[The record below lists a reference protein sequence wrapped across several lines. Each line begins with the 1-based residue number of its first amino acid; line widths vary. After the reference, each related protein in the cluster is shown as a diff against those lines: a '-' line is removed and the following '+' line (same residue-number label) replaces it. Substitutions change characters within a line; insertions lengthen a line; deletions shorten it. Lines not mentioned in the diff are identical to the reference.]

1 MEDDLVGVLILWKL
15 KVEPFTENKIELVT
29 TFADQAVIAIEN
41 ACLFNGF
48 RHRTNDP
55 SERTNDLSEALQ
67 TATSEVLL
75 PPRVAD
81 LIVAS
86 GSEKQLESHRVCG
99 AE

>member
-1 MEDDLVGVLILWKL
+1 ML
-15 KVEPFTENKIELVT
+15 
-29 TFADQAVIAIEN
+29 
-41 ACLFNGF
+41 NGL

-55 SERTNDLSEALQ
+55 SKRTNDLSEALAQQ

-86 GSEKQLESHRVCG
+86 GSEKQLESHRVCE

>member
-1 MEDDLVGVLILWKL
+1 LILWKL

-55 SERTNDLSEALQ
+55 SKRTNDLSEQQ